1 MEPII
6 ETILMELQTSSPKL
20 KMFLSS
26 FGRYEAFKIR
36 LNWRIGT
43 VQEFSDDFF
52 DIKEKARMLTRK
64 TEETYGA
71 YFFEKGNIWKSKA

>member
-43 VQEFSDDFF
+43 VHEFSDDFF
-52 DIKEKARMLTRK
+52 DVREETKMLTR
-64 TEETYGA
+64 ETKDTSGA
-71 YFFEKGNIWKSKA
+71 YFFERRTIWK